1 MSELEFLSPD
11 RARPEAGFEP
21 IYRSPLERALRDAP
35 AGVRDLS
42 RSGKL
47 EVRGDLDGAGMPG
60 GAEVVRLTPHRALVL
75 CRPEEL
81 HSLGAELRERF
92 DSVVDLTGALAG
104 LQVQG
109 EQLLRRLTDLDLAA
123 LPAAGEV
130 ARVRAIVLR
139 DGEDFQLFFPQEY
152 GTYVVEV
159 VLDALRGLA

>member
-11 RARPEAGFEP
+11 RARPEDGFEP
-21 IYRSPLERALRDAP
+21 IFRSPLERALRDAP

-42 RSGKL
+42 RRGKL

-60 GAEVVRLTPHRALVL
+60 GEVVRLTPHRALVL

-104 LQVQG
+104 LQVRG
-109 EQLLRRLTDLDLAA
+109 EPLLRRLTDLDLAA